1 MGNTATL
8 IGAIALAAGLVCLL
22 FGYLWGRSNVKSQVE
37 DALDQARISADARE
51 FALRQQLDE
60 KMIEIAQF
68 RARTEER
75 PRLQEQLEQVK
86 LEQMHGSA
94 SGGAAAEE
102 RGNAARATPE
112 LSGQKQEPTPA
123 IDSTEKT
130 IQNFLKSI
138 EEKLKQPE
146 GESPVVT
153 QNSTKPVL
161 ARLPEK
167 EPPAVTQQ
175 SPKPA
180 PPELPAVEPLPTP
193 KDEWQEFAASLAA
206 LTRRRK

>member
-1 MGNTATL
+1 MGSTATL
-8 IGAIALAAGLVCLL
+8 IGAIALATGLACLF
-22 FGYLWGRSNVKSQVE
+22 FGYLWGRSNVKSRVE

-60 KMIEIAQF
+60 KMVENAEF
-68 RARTEER
+68 RARTEQR

-102 RGNAARATPE
+102 LGNAARATPE
-112 LSGQKQEPTPA
+112 LSGQKQEATPA

-138 EEKLKQPE
+138 EEKLKQP
-146 GESPVVT
+146 GEPPIVT
-153 QNSTKPVL
+153 QNSTKPVPP
-161 ARLPEK
+161 RLPEE

-175 SPKPA
+175 SPRPA
-180 PPELPAVEPLPTP
+180 PPELPSVEPLPTP